1 MDNKKRRLMYVI
13 VFIVSL
19 LVAAISGTFA
29 YFQASATDNATV
41 GGNIAEFKLGI
52 AVNKVTTDGDLQP
65 ILDSSLETA
74 LSNSCVIDGDA
85 VVCQI
90 YEITVTKNGTSPV
103 TFEGIVNLSKDGSD
117 SVIDNIRWRRLN
129 DNKTINS
136 SYAQNSYSAS
146 NLFSS
151 YTLGTGTSKTKTF
164 YIVVWEGLADEN
176 DESND
181 TGNYIGQVTF
191 RTSDNQKITAKF

>member
-90 YEITVTKNGTSPV
+90 
-103 TFEGIVNLSKDGSD
+103 
-117 SVIDNIRWRRLN
+117 
-129 DNKTINS
+129 
-136 SYAQNSYSAS
+136 
-146 NLFSS
+146 
-151 YTLGTGTSKTKTF
+151 
-164 YIVVWEGLADEN
+164 
-176 DESND
+176 
-181 TGNYIGQVTF
+181 
-191 RTSDNQKITAKF
+191 